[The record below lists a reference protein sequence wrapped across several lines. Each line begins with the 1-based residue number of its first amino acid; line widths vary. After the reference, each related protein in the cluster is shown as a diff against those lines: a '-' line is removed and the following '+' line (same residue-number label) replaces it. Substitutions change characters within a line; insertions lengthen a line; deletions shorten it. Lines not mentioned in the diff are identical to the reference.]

1 MKVFSSFLSEKRFI
15 EGKMIKMKY
24 LKVIFLFII
33 ISYIIVNIFWKDAY
47 KVETFFRIAAAINL
61 IFIIKERLGQNSIE

>member
-1 MKVFSSFLSEKRFI
+1 
-15 EGKMIKMKY
+15 MIKMKY

-61 IFIIKERLGQNSIE
+61 IFIIKERLGQNSSE

>member
-1 MKVFSSFLSEKRFI
+1 
-15 EGKMIKMKY
+15 MIKMKY

-47 KVETFFRIAAAINL
+47 IVETFFRIAAAINL
-61 IFIIKERLGQNSIE
+61 IFIIKPELFILPETLT